1 MKDAARWVK
10 AINSKYATV
19 EHPSENLRG
28 YLVRKRNE
36 KSKPKAQGQSTSSSN
51 GNIHNNLYFNI
62 PTTPFMSRR
71 PSVFFSPQE
80 SPQNRHSTR
89 RIPSTSPARSDPD
102 GRAEVDQYFA
112 WLIKKYPADD
122 ERLVSAKDKVHEK
135 GLDLVTLRK
144 IDNLVLDGWGIVWG
158 LADKIK
164 REIKAFQDYELHL

>member
-1 MKDAARWVK
+1 MKSQSLKHKGK
-10 AINSKYATV
+10 APLPVTV
-19 EHPSENLRG
+19 IFTITSISISLQLHSCLGVLLR
-28 YLVRKRNE
+28 
-36 KSKPKAQGQSTSSSN
+36 
-51 GNIHNNLYFNI
+51 
-62 PTTPFMSRR
+62 
-71 PSVFFSPQE
+71 FFSPQE

-102 GRAEVDQYFA
+102 GRAEVDRYFA